1 MRPRGGILGGLDV
14 VLAWQAARRLKL
26 PGETGAAAT
35 PSRPGVLA
43 AADAYQSMRA
53 QAAPA
58 GRSRAAH
65 IRQDRRFQPA
75 TAAMFAVRRGLLPEK
90 TTIITAAL

>member
-1 MRPRGGILGGLDV
+1 V

-43 AADAYQSMRA
+43 AADTYQSMRG
-53 QAAPA
+53 P
-58 GRSRAAH
+58 GRTGRPDHVQRIYAKIDASNR
-65 IRQDRRFQPA
+65 A